1 MYLAEKIALQKKE
14 DIDKLDLKKKFEKGI
29 NKNALKKKKIKRSEK
44 KKNSGLF
51 GALLSISHLGLAHR
65 KSHPWSKPPLD
76 L

>member
-44 KKNSGLF
+44 KKRIRVCLAPSFPSVIWVSL
-51 GALLSISHLGLAHR
+51 IEKVILGLNH
-65 KSHPWSKPPLD
+65 H
-76 L
+76 